1 MRASRS
7 TTLAAAATLTLA
19 GAASALAAGPLKG
32 KTYQGSAP
40 VTGIS
45 SEGHHRIRLY
55 SGGYITLRVARSGRS
70 VSVRFTSPWPV
81 LYCRTQ
87 QKLHVQSTKAASI
100 SHGGSFTATIIE
112 RFAAGPGSNSITQV
126 VTGRFSGRT
135 VKGAIHTHAAECG
148 GTSTYSARAH

>member
-7 TTLAAAATLTLA
+7 RTLAAAAALTLA

-32 KTYQGSAP
+32 KTYQGGAP

-45 SEGHHRIRLY
+45 SEGHHRMRLY
-55 SGGYITLRVARSGRS
+55 VGGYITLHVARSGKS

-100 SHGGSFTATIIE
+100 SHAGSFKATIIE

-135 VKGAIHTHAAECG
+135 VKGAIYTHAAECG
-148 GTSTYSARAH
+148 GTSTYSARAQ

>member
-7 TTLAAAATLTLA
+7 RTLAAAAALTLA
-19 GAASALAAGPLKG
+19 GAASALAAGSLKG
-32 KTYQGSAP
+32 KTYQGGAP

-45 SEGHHRIRLY
+45 SEGHHRMRLY
-55 SGGYITLRVARSGRS
+55 VGGYITLHVARSGKS

-100 SHGGSFTATIIE
+100 SRSGSFKATIIE

-126 VTGRFSGRT
+126 VTGRFAGRT

-148 GTSTYSARAH
+148 GTSTYSATAR